1 MTDQPTPQ
9 PPSETRSVLFR
20 ILILFGIL
28 IGFFI
33 YAYGW
38 TVTEIDL
45 ERPQE
50 AQRQENVTIALRELL
65 SPRIL
70 QQERDVIIL
79 SAPFLMECGSGEAP
93 EAPTPSGDTA
103 VVILEPTCADD
114 GDVITVQVVNGES
127 NADARIRWMPPGAE
141 DDEDVRPRPREILET
156 GREELVL
163 NGNGGFTGTIEVPR
177 IRGGA
182 GEIHDVQVQIA
193 IPAGPILLSET
204 ALLVID
210 RMAQTIF
217 MALVATTIAIPIAAV
232 ISFFAARNLMQP
244 IRSSVGSLLLAFI
257 TFAFGM
263 AFGGR
268 LLGPL
273 GRLGLDIGRGAVGG
287 GAGALLAFG
296 IPIVVVVLTV
306 ILLRQINPPQ
316 TTAKGE
322 TPLPRRILSSIIV
335 MVVGVFSLGA
345 LGGLGLLGAEQIS
358 TLAESIR
365 PAEDSAAGWV
375 ANLPAVL
382 IDAVANLLMI
392 LGSIIELGITLIAS
406 VLFAF
411 TLVSIAGSL
420 FGPSLRRLD
429 PLTGRVAGGILGV
442 ISGAILMGFMA
453 TFGTWASLLGILP
466 VLVAGLLGGIALRLI
481 LSQLVPVP
489 AIQTLLHRRVPRLI
503 LFFVGA
509 VPVALWAFDLLNV
522 GRSLVDGTLPPQTLT
537 VFAGMTLPLPQYVFN
552 AAIVGMVLCGLSGA
566 LAGTRATFPF
576 GGTLYNVSRTSL
588 NVVRS
593 IEPLIMGLVF
603 VVWVGIG
610 PFAGVLA
617 LTLHSIAALGKLYS
631 EQIENIDQGPI
642 EALQSTGASQL
653 QTIIYAVVPQI
664 IPPYIAFTMY
674 RWDINVRMS
683 TIIGFVGGGGIGLL
697 LQQQINLLRYRDA
710 GVAVLAIAIVVS
722 ILDYASA
729 SIRERVT

>member
-1 MTDQPTPQ
+1 MSDQPTPQ
-9 PPSETRSVLFR
+9 PPSESRSVLFR

-70 QQERDVIIL
+70 QQEREVIIL
-79 SAPFLMECGSGEAP
+79 SAPFLMECDSGEAP
-93 EAPTPSGDTA
+93 EAPTPTGNEA
-103 VVILEPTCADD
+103 VVVLDPTCADS
-114 GDVITVQVVNGES
+114 GDEITVQVFNGES
-127 NADARIRWMPPGAE
+127 NADARIRWMPPGAGE
-141 DDEDVRPRPREILET
+141 DEDVRPRPREILET

-177 IRGGA
+177 IRGGG
-182 GEIHDVQVQIA
+182 GELHEIQVQVA
-193 IPAGPILLSET
+193 IPAGPIQLSET

-210 RMAQTIF
+210 RMLQTIF
-217 MALVATTIAIPIAAV
+217 MALVATTIAIPIAASL
-232 ISFFAARNLMQP
+232 SFFAARNLMQP

-257 TFAFGM
+257 TFAIGM
-263 AFGGR
+263 FLGGQ

-273 GRLGLDIGRGAVGG
+273 GSLGIDIGRGAIGG

-296 IPIVVVVLTV
+296 VPIAVIALTV
-306 ILLRQINPPQ
+306 FVLRQVNPPQ
-316 TTAKGE
+316 VAAKGE
-322 TPLPRRILSSIIV
+322 TPLPRRILSSVIV
-335 MVVGVFSLGA
+335 MIVGVFSLGA
-345 LGGLGLLGAEQIS
+345 LGGLGLLGGEQIS
-358 TLAESIR
+358 TLADAIR
-365 PAEDSAAGWV
+365 PAEETPTSWFAA
-375 ANLPAVL
+375 LPAVL
-382 IDAVANLLMI
+382 IDAAANLLTI
-392 LGSIIELGITLIAS
+392 LGSIIELGIGLIAAIVFSFTLIS
-406 VLFAF
+406 
-411 TLVSIAGSL
+411 TIGSL
-420 FGPSLRRLD
+420 FGSSLRRLD
-429 PLTGRVAGGILGV
+429 ATTGRIAGAILGV

-466 VLVAGLLGGIALRLI
+466 VLVAGLLGGIALRLT
-481 LSQLVPVP
+481 LSQLVPAP
-489 AIQTLLHRRVPRLI
+489 AIQKLLHQRVPRLI

-509 VPVALWAFDLLNV
+509 VPVALWTFDVLNV
-522 GRSLVDGTLPPQTLT
+522 GRSLVDGTLPPQTLA
-537 VFAGMTLPLPQYVFN
+537 VFAGLTLPIPQYVFN
-552 AAIVGMVLCGLSGA
+552 AAVIGAVLVGFSGA

-631 EQIENIDQGPI
+631 EQIENIDPGPI
-642 EALQSTGASQL
+642 EALKSTGASQL